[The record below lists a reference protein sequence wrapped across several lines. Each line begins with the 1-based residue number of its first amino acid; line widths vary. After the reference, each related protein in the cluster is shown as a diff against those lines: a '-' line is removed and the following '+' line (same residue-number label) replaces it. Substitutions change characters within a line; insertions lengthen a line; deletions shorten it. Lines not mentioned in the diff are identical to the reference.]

1 MSFMTHLGHV
11 PGAQSHLSKTNR
23 NRRVH
28 TPRQAACFY
37 PRRAG
42 DASIVRLPSHPKQTA
57 VREGKVFIMLK
68 RIFALGLAT
77 VAFGSLA
84 FVDSAISTAFA
95 GEGQDVL
102 MESRPVGPELCS
114 QQLSF
119 QSFQN
124 ACTNPD
130 GNGWQI
136 RPAAINITCTKR
148 ELVWIPSPTKLEM
161 RLPTLVDIDV
171 SLGGKKKCVD
181 DNSSYQSEIVE
192 QATCFQFEQVERNY
206 SRTIVATC
214 DDLLKHSS
222 AIELCDVALK
232 GSPAGWTQLPG
243 EQKTNLVMN
252 SCASAMTQDTG
263 KKEELFAPVTQP
275 QSPEQPGFVGQP

>member
-11 PGAQSHLSKTNR
+11 RGALSYLSKTNR

-42 DASIVRLPSHPKQTA
+42 DASMARLPSHPKQSA
-57 VREGKVFIMLK
+57 GPEGKVSIMLK
-68 RIFALGLAT
+68 RIFALAVAT

-84 FVDSAISTAFA
+84 LVDSANSTAFA
-95 GEGQDVL
+95 GEP
-102 MESRPVGPELCS
+102 SRPVGPELCS

-119 QSFQN
+119 QSFQD

-148 ELVWIPSPTKLEM
+148 ELVWIPAPSTIQM

-214 DDLLKHSS
+214 DDLLRYSS
-222 AIELCDVALK
+222 AIELCDAALK

-252 SCASAMTQDTG
+252 SCAGQMAFDTS
-263 KKEELFAPVTQP
+263 KKEEILTPVTQP
-275 QSPEQPGFVGQP
+275 GLEQPGAMGQP